1 MRSNVFRQPQPRQQF
16 HFPAKQLLQKV
27 NHREKTLKRLPA
39 FLKIHEQIHVAL
51 RPGLVAHKRAEQSQ
65 LRYAQ
70 RPQLLALLLQTLD
83 NFGLGANWFHQAGY
97 RTKDAQDTAAS
108 VLAFP
113 RPAAVAAAAAVA
125 GVSRGR
131 VQGPDRPLKPFW
143 SSPGSYAGQK
153 RPFGASLGTGEAGE
167 AAGGLVGSLLRCL
180 GVKA

>member
-97 RTKDAQDTAAS
+97 RTKDAQNTAAS
-108 VLAFP
+108 AASP
-113 RPAAVAAAAAVA
+113 RPTAVAGAAAVAAVSA
-125 GVSRGR
+125 GV
-131 VQGPDRPLKPFW
+131 P
-143 SSPGSYAGQK
+143 
-153 RPFGASLGTGEAGE
+153 
-167 AAGGLVGSLLRCL
+167 
-180 GVKA
+180 

>member
-39 FLKIHEQIHVAL
+39 FLKIDEQIHVAP
-51 RPGLVAHKRAEQSQ
+51 RPGFVAHKRAEQSQ

-97 RTKDAQDTAAS
+97 RTKDAQNTAAS
-108 VLAFP
+108 AASP
-113 RPAAVAAAAAVA
+113 RPTAVADAAEVA
-125 GVSRGR
+125 MAFRRRTLACGLS
-131 VQGPDRPLKPFW
+131 PL
-143 SSPGSYAGQK
+143 
-153 RPFGASLGTGEAGE
+153 
-167 AAGGLVGSLLRCL
+167 GLVR
-180 GVKA
+180 